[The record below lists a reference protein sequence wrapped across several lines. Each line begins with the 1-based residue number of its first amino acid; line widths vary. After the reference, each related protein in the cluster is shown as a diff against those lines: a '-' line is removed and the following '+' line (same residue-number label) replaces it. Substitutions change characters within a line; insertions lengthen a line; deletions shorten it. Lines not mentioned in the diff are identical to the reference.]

1 VSEGVHLG
9 TWVGGACS
17 DVEVVKELWCRGAE
31 PVVSLCSPRG
41 ACGMRA
47 WVLSLWLYIH
57 LKYFFNEATSLR
69 VSQTHTHTLSL
80 IYYKAESLIRAWPS
94 SNKKTDGPLF
104 VFVLHPRTKRSP
116 PFEHYRNEH
125 GRRSPT
131 PVIFFYLFSTISM
144 SLPIKLG

>member
-1 VSEGVHLG
+1 MSEGVHLG

-17 DVEVVKELWCRGAE
+17 DVEVVKELWCWGAE

-80 IYYKAESLIRAWPS
+80 IYYKAESHLFVLGLRPIKKRMVPYSCLYFIRGLGVALPS
-94 SNKKTDGPLF
+94 STTETSTAVGLRLP
-104 VFVLHPRTKRSP
+104 S
-116 PFEHYRNEH
+116 Y
-125 GRRSPT
+125 
-131 PVIFFYLFSTISM
+131 FFIYFQQ
-144 SLPIKLG
+144 SL